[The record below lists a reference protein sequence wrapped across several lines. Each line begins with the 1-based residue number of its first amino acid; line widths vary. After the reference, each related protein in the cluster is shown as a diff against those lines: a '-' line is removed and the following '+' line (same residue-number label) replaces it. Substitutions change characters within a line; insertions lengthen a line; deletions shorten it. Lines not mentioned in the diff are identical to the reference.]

1 MMTNNEIIK
10 CLDKRQL
17 SVCDNLPSEHW
28 LSNKNNLLKFY
39 EWNTFFRE
47 NLDMYAEIYFGFA
60 LYPYQHLELYEL
72 NKNTLIDITGSRATA
87 KTYIIAI
94 FAVCKAS
101 LYPNS
106 KIVICSATKGQS
118 KLVVSEKIKNELMS
132 QSPMLCREIK
142 SIKDNQNDVIVYF
155 RNGSTI
161 KVLPSSENARGN
173 RSTVTI
179 YEENRMIDKFI
190 IDSVISPFAII
201 RPVPYLKYEE
211 YADLVEEPTE
221 VYISSAWYASHWM
234 NTLIQDTYKAML
246 KGEKQCVIGLDYSVS
261 LKHKIKTKNQILKD
275 KRKFDPITFRIEYNN
290 EMIKEN
296 TSAFFTYKMFT
307 DNQRNKKPLYPRFD
321 VDVLSRRKN
330 PYSVSKQQGE
340 IRILSCDMAFAE
352 GKHNDNSIFTCMRL
366 IPEST
371 TYTVQSEGG
380 TSKEISQ
387 GYRKIVSYIESIQG
401 GDITK
406 QAIRIKQLYEDLSCD
421 YVVLDTRNGGL
432 ACYDLLAKVMYDE
445 SRDKEYQPWV
455 CINDDSI
462 ANRIKTIGA
471 LPVLF
476 AINASQKLNSE
487 IANEMRIALTNNMI
501 DFLIPFNEAVE
512 STLTK
517 IPEYMSAID
526 VDTQLFYEQPY
537 LETQELINECVEL
550 TYERKEQTG
559 LIVIS
564 EQGANRKDRYT
575 SVSYGVHFAS
585 LLEQDLLSDNSDY
598 ETCVFIN

>member
-1 MMTNNEIIK
+1 MTNNEIIK

-321 VDVLSRRKN
+321 VDVLSKRKN

-401 GDITK
+401 GDITR

-455 CINDDSI
+455 CMNDDSI

-598 ETCVFIN
+598 DYVPLFN

>member
-1 MMTNNEIIK
+1 MTNNEIIK
-10 CLDKRQL
+10 CLDERQL

-401 GDITK
+401 GDITR

-455 CINDDSI
+455 CMNDDSI

-598 ETCVFIN
+598 DYVPLFN

>member
-1 MMTNNEIIK
+1 MTNNEIIK

-321 VDVLSRRKN
+321 VDVLSKRKN

-455 CINDDSI
+455 CMNDDSI

-526 VDTQLFYEQPY
+526 VDIQLFYEQPY

>member
-1 MMTNNEIIK
+1 MTNNEIIK

-234 NTLIQDTYKAML
+234 NALIQDTYKAML

-321 VDVLSRRKN
+321 VDVLSKRKN

-598 ETCVFIN
+598 DYVPLFN

>member
-1 MMTNNEIIK
+1 MTNNEIIK

-106 KIVICSATKGQS
+106 KIVICSATKSQS
-118 KLVVSEKIKNELMS
+118 KLVISEKIKNELMS

-401 GDITK
+401 GDITR

-455 CINDDSI
+455 CMNDDSI

>member
-1 MMTNNEIIK
+1 MTNNEIIK

-455 CINDDSI
+455 CMNDDSI

-598 ETCVFIN
+598 DYVPLFN

>member
-1 MMTNNEIIK
+1 MTNNEIIK

-246 KGEKQCVIGLDYSVS
+246 RGEKQCVIGLDYSVS

-321 VDVLSRRKN
+321 VDVLSKRKN

-455 CINDDSI
+455 CMNDDSI

-598 ETCVFIN
+598 DYVPLFN

>member
-1 MMTNNEIIK
+1 MTNNEIIK

-201 RPVPYLKYEE
+201 RPVPYLKHEE

-321 VDVLSRRKN
+321 VDVLSKRKN

-340 IRILSCDMAFAE
+340 VRILSCDMAFAE

-455 CINDDSI
+455 CMNDDSI

-564 EQGANRKDRYT
+564 EQGSNRKDRYT

>member
-1 MMTNNEIIK
+1 MTNNEIIK

-455 CINDDSI
+455 CMNDDSI

-526 VDTQLFYEQPY
+526 VDIQLFYEQPY

-598 ETCVFIN
+598 DYVPLFN

>member
-1 MMTNNEIIK
+1 MTNNEIIK

-401 GDITK
+401 GDITR

-517 IPEYMSAID
+517 IPEYMSAVD

>member
-1 MMTNNEIIK
+1 MTNNEIIK

-401 GDITK
+401 GDITR

-455 CINDDSI
+455 CMNDDSI

-598 ETCVFIN
+598 DYVPLYN

>member
-1 MMTNNEIIK
+1 MTNNEIIK

-401 GDITK
+401 GDITR

-455 CINDDSI
+455 CMNDDSI

-585 LLEQDLLSDNSDY
+585 LLEQELLSDNSDY
-598 ETCVFIN
+598 DYIPLFN

>member
-1 MMTNNEIIK
+1 MTNNEIIK

-321 VDVLSRRKN
+321 VDVLSKRKN

-401 GDITK
+401 GDITR

>member
-1 MMTNNEIIK
+1 MTNNEIIK

-371 TYTVQSEGG
+371 IYTVQSEGG

>member
-1 MMTNNEIIK
+1 MTNNEIIK

-132 QSPMLCREIK
+132 QSPMLCGEIK

-275 KRKFDPITFRIEYNN
+275 KRKFDQITFRIEYNN

-401 GDITK
+401 GDITR

-455 CINDDSI
+455 CMNDDSI

-598 ETCVFIN
+598 DYVPLFN

>member
-1 MMTNNEIIK
+1 MTNNEIIK

-221 VYISSAWYASHWM
+221 VYISSAWYASHWI

-401 GDITK
+401 GDITR

-455 CINDDSI
+455 CMNDDSI

-598 ETCVFIN
+598 DYVPLFN

>member
-1 MMTNNEIIK
+1 MTNNEIIK

-401 GDITK
+401 GDITR

-455 CINDDSI
+455 CMNDDSI

-585 LLEQDLLSDNSDY
+585 LLEQDLLSDNSNY

>member
-1 MMTNNEIIK
+1 MTNNEIIK

-340 IRILSCDMAFAE
+340 IRILSCDMAFDE

-598 ETCVFIN
+598 DYVPLFN

>member
-1 MMTNNEIIK
+1 MTNNEIIK

-106 KIVICSATKGQS
+106 KIVICSATKSQS
-118 KLVVSEKIKNELMS
+118 KLVISEKIKNELMS

-190 IDSVISPFAII
+190 IDSVISPSSIM

-598 ETCVFIN
+598 DYVPLFN

>member
-1 MMTNNEIIK
+1 MTNNEIIK

-161 KVLPSSENARGN
+161 KALPSSENARGN

>member
-1 MMTNNEIIK
+1 MTNNEIIK

-340 IRILSCDMAFAE
+340 VRILSCDMAFAE

-445 SRDKEYQPWV
+445 SRDKEYQHWV

>member
-1 MMTNNEIIK
+1 MTNNEIIK

-201 RPVPYLKYEE
+201 RSVPYLKYEE

>member
-1 MMTNNEIIK
+1 MTNNEIIK

-106 KIVICSATKGQS
+106 KIVICSATKSQS
-118 KLVVSEKIKNELMS
+118 KLVISEKIKNELMS

-190 IDSVISPFAII
+190 IDSVISPFSII

-296 TSAFFTYKMFT
+296 TSAFFTYKMFI

-401 GDITK
+401 GDITR

-455 CINDDSI
+455 CMNDDSI

-585 LLEQDLLSDNSDY
+585 LLEQDLLSDSSDY
-598 ETCVFIN
+598 DYVPLYN

>member
-1 MMTNNEIIK
+1 MTNNEIIK

-275 KRKFDPITFRIEYNN
+275 KRKYDPITFRIEYNN

-401 GDITK
+401 GDITR

>member
-1 MMTNNEIIK
+1 MTNNEIIK

-321 VDVLSRRKN
+321 VDVLSKRKN

-455 CINDDSI
+455 CMNDDSI

>member
-1 MMTNNEIIK
+1 MTNNEIIK

-401 GDITK
+401 GDITR

-455 CINDDSI
+455 CMNDDSI

-598 ETCVFIN
+598 ETWVFIN

>member
-1 MMTNNEIIK
+1 MTNNEIIE

-598 ETCVFIN
+598 DYVPLFN

>member
-1 MMTNNEIIK
+1 MTNNEIIK

-321 VDVLSRRKN
+321 VDVLSKRKN

>member
-1 MMTNNEIIK
+1 MTNNEIIK

-234 NTLIQDTYKAML
+234 NTLIQDTYKSML

>member
-1 MMTNNEIIK
+1 MTNNEIIK

-246 KGEKQCVIGLDYSVS
+246 NGEKQCVIGLDYSVS

-321 VDVLSRRKN
+321 VDVLSKRKN

-401 GDITK
+401 GDITR

-455 CINDDSI
+455 CMNDDSI

>member
-1 MMTNNEIIK
+1 MTNNEIIK

-321 VDVLSRRKN
+321 VDVLSKRKN

-401 GDITK
+401 GDITR

-455 CINDDSI
+455 CMNDDSI

-526 VDTQLFYEQPY
+526 VDIQLFYEQPY

-598 ETCVFIN
+598 DYVPLFN

>member
-1 MMTNNEIIK
+1 MTNNEIIK

-211 YADLVEEPTE
+211 YSDLVEEPTE

-330 PYSVSKQQGE
+330 SYSVSKQQGE

-401 GDITK
+401 GDITR

-455 CINDDSI
+455 CMNDDSI

-598 ETCVFIN
+598 DYVPLFN

>member
-1 MMTNNEIIK
+1 MTNNEIIK

-598 ETCVFIN
+598 DYVPLFN

>member
-1 MMTNNEIIK
+1 MTNNEIIK

-321 VDVLSRRKN
+321 VDVLSKRKN

-401 GDITK
+401 GDITR

-598 ETCVFIN
+598 DYVPLFN

>member
-1 MMTNNEIIK
+1 MTNNEIIK

-246 KGEKQCVIGLDYSVS
+246 KGERQCVIGLDYSVS

-401 GDITK
+401 GDITR

-455 CINDDSI
+455 CMNDDSI